1 MALILIA
8 DDDPDLRA
16 VIRDA
21 LRAGGH
27 EVEAVPNGTAA
38 LEFVRTHK
46 PDLAVLDYRMGR
58 PDGFEVC
65 RAIKDSPRTGH
76 VPVLILTAEGAVES
90 RLDGFDAGAD
100 DYLAKPFDP
109 RELIARTGALL
120 RLARRG
126 LDRNPTSGLP
136 GGRAIERELAR
147 RADRAEPVAVCYF
160 DLEHFKPFGDHFGF
174 ARADRTIRAAG
185 ETLQEAVSHSDG
197 FVGHVGGDD
206 FLVFVP
212 AEEARPLVERVRGEF
227 AGRLEEIVG
236 EEVARKGCYVGHDRE
251 GNQRTFRLTRFTV
264 VIVHTDLS
272 RWPSADALGER
283 VAELKAQAKR
293 SEEDGLLEVWL

>member
-1 MALILIA
+1 MPLILIA
-8 DDDPDLRA
+8 DDDADLRA

-21 LRAGGH
+21 LRAAGH
-27 EVEAVPNGTAA
+27 DVEEAPNGTAA
-38 LEFVRTHK
+38 LDFVRTHK
-46 PDLAVLDYRMGR
+46 PDLAILDYRMGR

-65 RAIKDSPRTGH
+65 RTIKDSPRTGH
-76 VPVLILTAEGAVES
+76 IPVLILTAEGALES

-109 RELIARTGALL
+109 RELIARTSALL

-147 RADRAEPVAVCYF
+147 RADRAESVAVCYF
-160 DLEHFKPFGDHFGF
+160 DLEHFKPFGDRFGF
-174 ARADRTIRAAG
+174 TRADRTIRAAG
-185 ETLQEAVSHSDG
+185 EVLQEAVSDTDG

-206 FLVFVP
+206 FLVFV
-212 AEEARPLVERVRGEF
+212 AADEARSVVERAQTTF
-227 AGRLEEIVG
+227 DDRLREIVG
-236 EEVARKGCYVGHDRE
+236 GEVAQEGSYLGHDRE
-251 GNQRTFRLTRFTV
+251 GRERRFRLTRFTV

-272 RWPSADALGER
+272 RWTSADALGER
-283 VAELKAQAKR
+283 VAELKGQAKR
-293 SEEDGLLEVWL
+293 SEEDGVLEVSI